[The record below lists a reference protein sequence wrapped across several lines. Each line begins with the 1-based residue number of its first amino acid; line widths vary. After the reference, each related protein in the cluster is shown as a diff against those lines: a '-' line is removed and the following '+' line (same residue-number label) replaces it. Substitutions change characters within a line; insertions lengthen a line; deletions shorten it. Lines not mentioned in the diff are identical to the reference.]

1 MFYADDDPAVRE
13 LVEAVSGADDRGDG
27 GLVGTDCVG
36 GSGSDRK
43 TSTRWARETLGATG
57 LTVEATPHGSP
68 PMERYRRAGASFVE
82 GLAAVLD

>member
-1 MFYADDDPAVRE
+1 MFYADGDDPAVRE

-43 TSTRWARETLGATG
+43 TSTR
-57 LTVEATPHGSP
+57 
-68 PMERYRRAGASFVE
+68 
-82 GLAAVLD
+82 